1 MIKKTFREHHLLT
14 ILSEYESQQLP
25 LDRFLKDY
33 FRFHKAIGSKDRKV
47 LCENIYSMV
56 RWKGLLDYLCDKPTS
71 WEARYQKLS
80 QIKPD
85 HFFDDEQIPLHIRLS
100 FPKEL
105 LSLIVESL
113 GEEKARFFCRTSN
126 STAPITVRVNLLKTS
141 RENLLKIWEP
151 QLAATCGLFHTAII
165 LPKRV
170 NFFTL
175 PEFKLGHFEV
185 QDEASQRLADLVA
198 VEPGQLA
205 LDFCAGS
212 GGKSLAIA
220 PKMQGKGQLFLHD
233 IRENALVEA
242 KKRIKRAGIQNAQLL
257 LPSSSQ
263 KKALYEKFDWVL
275 VDVPCSGTGTMRR
288 NPDMKWRFTTKM
300 LRKIIQEQRQ
310 IFEQALRFVK
320 PGGHIVYMT
329 CSVLQ
334 LENEEQTQ
342 YFKKTFSLNT
352 SSSAFNTLPLD
363 TNDPDGFYG
372 QVFVK

>member
-1 MIKKTFREHHLLT
+1 M
-14 ILSEYESQQLP
+14 
-25 LDRFLKDY
+25 D
-33 FRFHKAIGSKDRKV
+33 
-47 LCENIYSMV
+47 NI
-56 RWKGLLDYLCDKPTS
+56 
-71 WEARYQKLS
+71 
-80 QIKPD
+80 
-85 HFFDDEQIPLHIRLS
+85 
-100 FPKEL
+100 
-105 LSLIVESL
+105 
-113 GEEKARFFCRTSN
+113 N
-126 STAPITVRVNLLKTS
+126 
-141 RENLLKIWEP
+141 
-151 QLAATCGLFHTAII
+151 
-165 LPKRV
+165 
-170 NFFTL
+170 
-175 PEFKLGHFEV
+175 
-185 QDEASQRLADLVA
+185 
-198 VEPGQLA
+198 
-205 LDFCAGS
+205 
-212 GGKSLAIA
+212 
-220 PKMQGKGQLFLHD
+220 
-233 IRENALVEA
+233 
-242 KKRIKRAGIQNAQLL
+242 
-257 LPSSSQ
+257 SSSQ